1 MDKTVYYINNDD
13 PLAMQNLSCALTR
26 CICATERSWD
36 DLVILCI
43 GSDRI
48 TGDCL
53 GPICGQ
59 RLSAFTGRS
68 GFVYGTLANPVHALN
83 LSETLTHILAHHPSG
98 LILAIDASLGEKKHL
113 GYISTG
119 KGPLIPGAGV
129 KKELPAVGD
138 IFITGIVNQ
147 TGVFDRFLLQT
158 TRLSTVVSLA
168 DTITG
173 GIVDSFTALHGNR
186 YLSSRYRRSRNTSF
200 DHFMAGMV
208 KKRQY

>member
-1 MDKTVYYINNDD
+1 MDKTVYYIDNNN
-13 PLAMQNLSCALTR
+13 PMAMQILSQNLTR
-26 CICATERSWD
+26 FICAIDRDWD

-59 RLSAFTGRS
+59 KLSAFTGRS
-68 GFVYGTLANPVHALN
+68 GFVYGTLARPVHALN
-83 LSETLTHILAHHPSG
+83 LSDTLTHILARHPFS
-98 LILAIDASLGEKKHL
+98 LTLAIDASLGEKKHL
-113 GYISTG
+113 GYISVG

-158 TRLSTVVSLA
+158 TRLSTVIGLA
-168 DTITG
+168 DTITD

-186 YLSSRYRRSRNTSF
+186 YLSNRHKRGRYN
-200 DHFMAGMV
+200 A
-208 KKRQY
+208 KKTCILP

>member
-1 MDKTVYYINNDD
+1 MDKTVQYIDNHD
-13 PLAMQNLSCALTR
+13 PMAMQEVSRVLTQ
-26 CICATERSWD
+26 CICGIDRSWS

-59 RLSAFTGRS
+59 KLSALTGRS
-68 GFVYGTLANPVHALN
+68 GFVYGTLTEPVHALN
-83 LSETLTHILAHHPSG
+83 LTETLTHILARHPRC
-98 LILAIDASLGEKKHL
+98 LTLAIDASLGAKQHL
-113 GYISTG
+113 GYISIG
-119 KGPLIPGAGV
+119 SGPLVPGAGV

-158 TRLSTVVSLA
+158 TRLSTVIGLA

-173 GIVDSFTALHGNR
+173 SIVDSFTTLHGNR
-186 YLSSRYRRSRNTSF
+186 YLSSRHKR
-200 DHFMAGMV
+200 
-208 KKRQY
+208 KKDSNSSVLQSLTAFHLF